1 MNNFS
6 LYQLLV
12 PTFAVLMI
20 LRALSHAGRKDK
32 TTREFI
38 AILIFWTFIS
48 LVALFPQI
56 FVDKVA
62 AFLGIRSG
70 INALFFFGF
79 VILFYISFKLLAF
92 KEESEERITE
102 IIRNI
107 ALKDFDDKH
116 KS

>member
-1 MNNFS
+1 MENFS

-20 LRALSHAGRKDK
+20 LRALSHTGRGGK

-38 AILIFWTFIS
+38 AIFIFWIFVG
-48 LVALFPQI
+48 LVALFPHI
-56 FVDKVA
+56 FIDRIA

-79 VILFYISFKLLAF
+79 VILFFISFRLLVSV
-92 KEESEERITE
+92 EESEVRITE

-107 ALKDFDDKH
+107 ALKDFDETNKQ
-116 KS
+116 